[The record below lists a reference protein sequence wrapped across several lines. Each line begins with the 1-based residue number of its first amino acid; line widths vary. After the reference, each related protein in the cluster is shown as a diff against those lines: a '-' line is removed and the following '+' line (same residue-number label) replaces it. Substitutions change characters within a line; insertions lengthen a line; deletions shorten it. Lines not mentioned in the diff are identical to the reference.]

1 LLILQSTVDTDLSF
15 VGISYIQG
23 LFYKLKMFLGKF
35 GFNVVGKPSNTLF
48 GSIFSKLKYKTPTPL
63 KSTVVY
69 RINCRDCALFYIG
82 NTMQYLKARVGR
94 HKTAVNSGNS
104 DYSVIAVVVIR

>member
-1 LLILQSTVDTDLSF
+1 VGPRQSTVDTDTDLRF

-23 LFYKLKMFLGKF
+23 LFYKLKIFLGKF
-35 GFNVVGKPSNTLF
+35 GCNVVGKPSNTLF

-69 RINCRDCALFYIG
+69 KINCRDCALCYFILETPCNIERPESG
-82 NTMQYLKARVGR
+82 NTKRQLILQTQM
-94 HKTAVNSGNS
+94 TAL
-104 DYSVIAVVVIR
+104 